1 MSRSIK
7 PRATRSFFFILLVGL
22 LITACKHSSSY
33 QSPPASSDGG
43 GGGTITPAV
52 TTSHRNLPYGFT
64 SIPTTSGQG
73 EVLYGGM
80 TGTSASGALWGS
92 LTALAQYFDQKPNVL
107 AAMVNPNDYRPELS
121 T

>member
-33 QSPPASSDGG
+33 QSPPASADGG
-43 GGGTITPAV
+43 GSTITPA
-52 TTSHRNLPYGFT
+52 TTSSHRNLPYGFT
-64 SIPTTSGQG
+64 SIPTTSGPG

-80 TGTSASGALWGS
+80 TGTSASAALWGS

-107 AAMVNPNDYRPELS
+107 AAMVSANDDEVRA
-121 T
+121 